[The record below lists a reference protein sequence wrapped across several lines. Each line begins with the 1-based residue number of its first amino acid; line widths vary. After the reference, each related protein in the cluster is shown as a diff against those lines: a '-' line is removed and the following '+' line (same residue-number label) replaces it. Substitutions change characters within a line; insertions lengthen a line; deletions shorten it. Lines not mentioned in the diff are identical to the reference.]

1 MLRNNSTELGKKA
14 TDSYP
19 KEPKHINEFIREAL
33 ALQTEEAKQADACA
47 YMSKMLVQATMPH
60 GKPKENTFIRS
71 NGYYTLTMMGNPKY
85 GLPYGSLARLLM
97 SWMTTEAVKTK
108 NPQLILGDSLNNFV
122 KKLGLIPSGGRW
134 GSITRL
140 KDQMKR
146 LISCSIQLEYA
157 DEERLKLQKL
167 DPISSVDL
175 FWLPRD
181 PEQGALFES
190 TITLSQPFFEEAIK
204 NPIVFRLETLKLLK
218 QSSMAVD
225 LYIWTTYRN
234 SYATKPFY
242 IPWEALQM
250 QFGADYPLTSQGKRN
265 FKRKFLEA
273 LKKVSLAYPDAAKL
287 RDEGANLLF
296 IPGRPDVTKSL
307 KEH

>member
-1 MLRNNSTELGKKA
+1 MPRNNSTELGKKA

-19 KEPKHINEFIREAL
+19 KEPKSIAKFIEEAL
-33 ALQTEEAKQADACA
+33 MLQTEEARQAGALG
-47 YMSKMLVQATMPH
+47 YMSKTLVQATMPH
-60 GKPKENTFIRS
+60 SKPKESTFIRR
-71 NGYYTLTMMGNPKY
+71 NGHYTLTMMANPDF

-97 SWMTTEAVKTK
+97 SWMTTEAVQTK
-108 NPQLILGDSLNNFV
+108 NRQLVLGDNLSSFMGELDLV
-122 KKLGLIPSGGRW
+122 PTGGRW

-140 KDQMKR
+140 KDQLKR
-146 LISCSIQLEYA
+146 LISCSVQFKYE
-157 DEERLKLQKL
+157 DEEQLRFRKI
-167 DPISSVDL
+167 DPVESADL
-175 FWLPRD
+175 FWTPRD

-190 TITLSQPFFEEAIK
+190 TITLSQPFFEEAVK
-204 NPIVFRLETLKLLK
+204 SPIVFRLETLKLLK

-250 QFGADYPLTSQGKRN
+250 QFGADYPLTQRGKRDFKRN
-265 FKRKFLEA
+265 FLLA
-273 LKKVSLAYPDAAKL
+273 LKKVAVAYPDAAKL
-287 RDEGANLLF
+287 RDEGKNLLF
-296 IPGRPDVTKSL
+296 IPGQPDVAKSL